1 MTCDEQKALIRT
13 LGEKMEK
20 THENLPEKKH
30 TPIQYITFTYI
41 YIYHISYIIYDTV
54 SYYKATLVPPT
65 LYQPLHHADPSALSS
80 EQRLFSRAACLRG
93 IMGKLQNLENKI

>member
-1 MTCDEQKALIRT
+1 MNKKPSSEPWGK
-13 LGEKMEK
+13 K

-30 TPIQYITFTYI
+30 TYTVYNIHIYI
-41 YIYHISYIIYDTV
+41 YIYIIYDTA

-65 LYQPLHHADPSALSS
+65 LYQPLHHADPSALSCS

-93 IMGKLQNLENKI
+93 IMGKLQNLEKKI